1 MAFQFSTGL
10 KDAILDTGSLKA
22 ALDDGY
28 IRVYSGAVPAGPDAT
43 LGGATLLN
51 TYSDADQG
59 VGAGQGLDFA
69 AEAVAGVLGKAAGQT
84 WSGTAVASG
93 AATFWRWVL
102 AADDGSASSTAVRIQ
117 GTIGGAGADL
127 FVQSTSFVAAT
138 AYSIDYFSVAIP

>member
-10 KDAILDTGSLKA
+10 KNSVLGTGSLKA

-28 IRVYSGAVPAGPDAT
+28 IKVYAGVVPAGPDEAVAT
-43 LGGATLLN
+43 ATLLN

-69 AEAVAGVLGKAAGQT
+69 AAPIAGALGKLSGQAWT
-84 WSGTAVASG
+84 GTAVASG
-93 AATFWRWVL
+93 TATFWRWVL
-102 AADDGSASSTAVRIQ
+102 AADDGTASTTAVRLQ

-127 FVQSTSFVAAT
+127 FVQTTAFVDLT
-138 AYSIDYFSVAIP
+138 EYSIDYFSIAVP